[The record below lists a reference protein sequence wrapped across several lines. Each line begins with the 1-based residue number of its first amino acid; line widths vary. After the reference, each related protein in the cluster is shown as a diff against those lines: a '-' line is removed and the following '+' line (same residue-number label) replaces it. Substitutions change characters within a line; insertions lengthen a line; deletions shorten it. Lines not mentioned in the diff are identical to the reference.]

1 MYSDVP
7 LPEKYIHA
15 GSLGEPL
22 LALMKIRALQI
33 NGCAYCLGMHRR
45 DRLTGIDRQLH
56 RLIFVLRSE
65 LPSCV

>member
-1 MYSDVP
+1 M
-7 LPEKYIHA
+7 
-15 GSLGEPL
+15 GEPL